1 MLYYDLVIR
10 RFTCLVIEQMVIHRD
25 QESGWKALSN
35 FIGDGW
41 WWLEWRGVMEMVYSK
56 CTLYPWPPITRSQGV
71 GHGDNGIQGR
81 RRFTRLHPLISP
93 FCIAGE
99 EDRTPPQLWL
109 CWGATA
115 WWLVLSTGV
124 WAMPGPGP
132 SPEEW
137 PSPAADRHQ
146 FLVHPAHRQAFCNAL
161 LNLA

>member
-1 MLYYDLVIR
+1 MTSSYVALHAWSLNKWSYIETR
-10 RFTCLVIEQMVIHRD
+10 RVAER
-25 QESGWKALSN
+25 LSEASVGL
-35 FIGDGW
+35 GDGC